1 MGIDVGIGAE
11 IRRKPLIYIA
21 CSYSSRSAKIAPWFP
36 TIPRGFSFSP
46 SMIALS
52 STRIA
57 RHFQTFPAIDRV
69 VSVGIRGG
77 IETKGD
83 AMPTTNKLTDAKCRG
98 IKPGDKAIKEFD
110 GGGLFL
116 FVSPTGAKVWRMAY
130 RINGKPQTLV
140 IGPYPA
146 VSLQEARQKRD
157 EAKAVLRAGQD
168 PNGARNAAKHALTLD
183 QAHTAYWS
191 GRKDLSTSY
200 IENER
205 RAYEMHV
212 QPSIGGRVMRD
223 IARADVLATLNQ
235 LDARGK
241 HDYVRKVRMWLAQL
255 WDWAIEQGH
264 ATENPPRSI
273 KPERAFGKR
282 SVEHF
287 AALDLRE
294 VPAFMARLALEGEL
308 QSVLA
313 LRLLA
318 LTWVRTNEM
327 RFMRWDEIDGDTWII
342 PAGKMKRR
350 REHVVPLSTA
360 AQDLLKVL
368 KPRAGSSAYVFPAD
382 HRPDRPISEN
392 AVLAL
397 LARMG
402 YKGRMTGHGVRT
414 IASTWAHENGYLSDA
429 VEMQLSHAPSNAIKA
444 VYNRAQHLPLRR
456 AMLESWAAW
465 LAQLPDAPDPVGR

>member
-1 MGIDVGIGAE
+1 
-11 IRRKPLIYIA
+11 
-21 CSYSSRSAKIAPWFP
+21 
-36 TIPRGFSFSP
+36 
-46 SMIALS
+46 
-52 STRIA
+52 
-57 RHFQTFPAIDRV
+57 
-69 VSVGIRGG
+69 
-77 IETKGD
+77 
-83 AMPTTNKLTDAKCRG
+83 MPTNNLSDARCKG
-98 IKPGDKAIKEFD
+98 VKPADKAQKLFD

-116 FVSPTGAKVWRMAY
+116 FVSPTGAKVWRLAY
-130 RINGKPQTLV
+130 RVNGKPLTLV
-140 IGPYPA
+140 IGPYPG
-146 VSLQEARQKRD
+146 VSLAEARQKRE

-168 PNGARNAAKHALTLD
+168 PNAARKATRKAVTLTDAHA
-183 QAHTAYWS
+183 AYWG
-191 GRKDLSTSY
+191 GRKDLSPSY
-200 IENER
+200 LENER
-205 RAYEMHV
+205 RAFEMHV
-212 QPSIGGRVMRD
+212 QPALGSKAMAGIT
-223 IARADVLATLNQ
+223 RADVLATLNT

-287 AALDLRE
+287 AALELRE
-294 VPAFMARLALEGEL
+294 VPAFMERLKLEGDL

-318 LTWVRTNEM
+318 LTWVRTNEL
-327 RFMRWDEIDGDTWII
+327 RFMRWDEISTDTWLI

-360 AQDLLKVL
+360 ALDLLKVL
-368 KPRAGSSAYVFPAD
+368 KPRAGSSVYVFPAD

-392 AVLAL
+392 AILAL

-402 YKGRMTGHGVRT
+402 YKGRMTGHGART

-429 VEMQLSHAPSNAIKA
+429 VEFQLSHVPENKVKSA
-444 VYNRAQHLPLRR
+444 YNRATHLPLRR
-456 AMLESWAAW
+456 KMMEDFAAW
-465 LAQLPDAPDPVGR
+465 LSGENKAT

>member
-1 MGIDVGIGAE
+1 M
-11 IRRKPLIYIA
+11 
-21 CSYSSRSAKIAPWFP
+21 SS
-36 TIPRGFSFSP
+36 
-46 SMIALS
+46 L
-52 STRIA
+52 
-57 RHFQTFPAIDRV
+57 
-69 VSVGIRGG
+69 
-77 IETKGD
+77 
-83 AMPTTNKLTDAKCRG
+83 TNRLTDSKVRG
-98 IKPGDKAIKEFD
+98 IKSSGIAQKYFD
-110 GGGLFL
+110 GGSLYL
-116 FVSPTGAKVWRMAY
+116 YVSPKGAKVWRLAY

-140 IGPYPA
+140 IGPYPG
-146 VSLQEARQKRD
+146 VSLAEARQKRE

-168 PNGARNAAKHALTLD
+168 PGAARKATRKAVTLTD
-183 QAHTAYWS
+183 AHGLYWG
-191 GRKDLSTSY
+191 GRKDLSPSY
-200 IENER
+200 LENER
-205 RAYEMHV
+205 RAFEMHV
-212 QPSIGGRVMRD
+212 QPSLGGKVMAG
-223 IARADVLATLNQ
+223 ITRADVLATLNT

-294 VPAFMARLALEGEL
+294 VPAFMERLKLEGDL

-318 LTWVRTNEM
+318 LTWVRTNEL
-327 RFMRWDEIDGDTWII
+327 RFMRWDEISADTWLI

-368 KPRAGSSAYVFPAD
+368 KPRAGSSVYVFPAD

-392 AVLAL
+392 AILAL

-429 VEMQLSHAPSNAIKA
+429 VEFQLSHVPENKVKSA
-444 VYNRAQHLPLRR
+444 YNRATHLPLRR
-456 AMLESWAAW
+456 KMMEDFAAW
-465 LAQLPDAPDPVGR
+465 LST

>member
-1 MGIDVGIGAE
+1 
-11 IRRKPLIYIA
+11 
-21 CSYSSRSAKIAPWFP
+21 
-36 TIPRGFSFSP
+36 
-46 SMIALS
+46 
-52 STRIA
+52 
-57 RHFQTFPAIDRV
+57 
-69 VSVGIRGG
+69 
-77 IETKGD
+77 
-83 AMPTTNKLTDAKCRG
+83 MPTNTLTDARCKG
-98 IKPGDKAIKEFD
+98 VKPADKAQKMFD
-110 GGGLFL
+110 GGGLHL
-116 FVSPTGAKVWRMAY
+116 YVSPKGAKVWRLAY
-130 RINGKPQTLV
+130 RVNGKPQTLV

-146 VSLQEARQKRD
+146 VSLQEARQKRE

-168 PNGARNAAKHALTLD
+168 PNGARKAAKHALTLD

-191 GRKDLSTSY
+191 GRKDLSLSY
-200 IENER
+200 LENER

-212 QPSIGGRVMRD
+212 QPMLGARVMRD
-223 IARADVLATLNQ
+223 IARADVLETLNR

-273 KPERAFGKR
+273 KPERAFGKK

-294 VPAFMARLALEGEL
+294 VPAFMERLAVEGDL

-318 LTWVRTNEM
+318 LTWVRTNEL
-327 RFMRWDEIDGDTWII
+327 RFMRWDEVQGDTWII

-350 REHVVPLSTA
+350 REHVVPLSKA
-360 AQDLLKVL
+360 AQELLSVL
-368 KPRAGSSAYVFPAD
+368 KPRAGSSHYVFPAD

-397 LARMG
+397 IYRMG
-402 YKGRMTGHGVRT
+402 YKGRLTGHGFRSMG
-414 IASTWAHENGYLSDA
+414 STWANDAGYPPDVVERQLAHVPGDA
-429 VEMQLSHAPSNAIKA
+429 VRAI
-444 VYNRAQHLPLRR
+444 YNRAQYIDQRR
-456 AMLESWAAW
+456 AMLEAWSAW
-465 LAQLPDAPDPVGR
+465 LMKPAMPSTAQQRVGGR